1 MTEWRESMSQVTFG
15 LALVLVM
22 ATALFALVAMNPK
35 HEEYGTT
42 PWVYAAASLALG
54 AASWLASNR
63 LARPA
68 RPE

>member
-1 MTEWRESMSQVTFG
+1 MNEWRESMSQVTFG

-35 HEEYGTT
+35 VEEYGPM
-42 PWVYAAASLALG
+42 PWAYTAGSLALG
-54 AASWLASNR
+54 AASWYASTR

-68 RPE
+68 RTE